1 MTKFFLRPLLLSNY
15 SLAVA
20 ITGWKAEKIFPRA
33 IIITSLQFYL
43 LLSAAIILFHPMI
56 KTLEDFWFLMGELGA
71 AAFVMIMLFRPFA
84 TWFYIK
90 LNVLSQY
97 KSRNTDKSDISSSV
111 AFSVTTFVVWFGS
124 VAFTIYQSTN

>member
-33 IIITSLQFYL
+33 ILITGLQLYL
-43 LLSAAIILFHPMI
+43 LISAAIILFHPKV
-56 KTLEDFWFLMGELGA
+56 KTLDQLWFLAGELG
-71 AAFVMIMLFRPFA
+71 ITGLFLILLLRPFA
-84 TWFYIK
+84 TWLYIK

-97 KSRNTDKSDISSSV
+97 KSRNTEKSDIRSSV
-111 AFSVTTFVVWFGS
+111 AFSLAAIFIWVGS
-124 VAFTIYQSTN
+124 IVFAFYISTN

>member
-33 IIITSLQFYL
+33 ILITGLQFYL
-43 LLSAAIILFHPMI
+43 LLSSAIILFHPVV
-56 KTLEDFWFLMGELGA
+56 KTLEDFWFLTGELGA
-71 AAFVMIMLFRPFA
+71 AAFVMLMLFRPFA
-84 TWFYIK
+84 TWLYIK

-97 KSRNTDKSDISSSV
+97 KSRNTDKSDITSSV
-111 AFSVTTFVVWFGS
+111 AFSLSTIFIWVGS
-124 VAFTIYQSTN
+124 IAFTFYISIH